1 MVHSVLLGFSF
12 NINIFLT
19 LACAASLVFMLGRLS
34 VRHSSPEAA
43 D

>member
-19 LACAASLVFMLGRLS
+19 LACSAALVFMLGRLS
-34 VRHSSPEAA
+34 TKHASNETAS
-43 D
+43 

>member
-12 NINIFLT
+12 NVNIFLT
-19 LACAASLVFMLGRLS
+19 LACAAALVFMLGRLS
-34 VRHSSPEAA
+34 TKHGFAEAA